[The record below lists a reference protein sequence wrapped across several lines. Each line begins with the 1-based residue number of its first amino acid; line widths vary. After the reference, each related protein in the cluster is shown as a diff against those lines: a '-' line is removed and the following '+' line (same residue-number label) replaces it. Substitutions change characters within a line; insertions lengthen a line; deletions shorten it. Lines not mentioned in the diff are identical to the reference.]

1 MTITTLTQ
9 LHKELVR
16 ERDELYIRATRR
28 ANTGR
33 ERDERD
39 AGRQQAYAHAAELVS
54 ELIAT
59 VTKARDEA
67 GRDRDDP
74 ELTLDTK
81 SQGFYNA
88 QTYARILGEDNG

>member
-1 MTITTLTQ
+1 MTITTLTE

-39 AGRQQAYAHAAELVS
+39 AGRQQAYAHAASLVS
-54 ELIAT
+54 ELIDT
-59 VTKARDEA
+59 VRDARDGA
-67 GRDRDDP
+67 QATLDDP
-74 ELTLDTK
+74 EIAGAIDEGERDAY
-81 SQGFYNA
+81 S
-88 QTYARILGEDNG
+88 RILGEDNG